1 MLGFIVGWAWFDAFH
16 VALDG
21 TVAPLGFACVTTAC
35 SSLWSVR

>member
-21 TVAPLGFACVTTAC
+21 AVAPWGFACVTTVC
-35 SSLWSVR
+35 SSLWSAP